1 MRGKVVKGGKVAA
14 RGKFKAE
21 FFVNAARDTPAFLR
35 RQSLYHQRLHRPGL
49 RRQGPHRQSLHRRDL
64 RLWGKILR
72 RATNCK
78 TQLIRAVLI

>member
-21 FFVNAARDTPAFLR
+21 FRLCRGARGARAFLR
-35 RQSLYHQRLHRPGL
+35 
-49 RRQGPHRQSLHRRDL
+49 RQSLHRRDL
-64 RLWGKILR
+64 RLWGEILR
-72 RATNCK
+72 RAMNYK